1 MMMIDK
7 IKKHSYS
14 EGKVKQRIFL
24 SHGLHFGV
32 CLFSLLTAIPLFA
45 ILITVI
51 VKGAKYLTLTFISK
65 PMPTSYDAMVAMN
78 NNLPIDGGIVNGIIG
93 TLLMLLL
100 ACVVV
105 IPVGIATGV
114 FLSERKTTK
123 FAKVVSYL
131 TDLLQGTPS
140 IIVGIIVY
148 AVIVIPMK
156 GYSGLAGGIALMIIM
171 LPLIIRSTEEA
182 LNLLP
187 KNLKEAALS
196 LGSNYFRCVFHVLI
210 PSAFGGIFT
219 GIMLSISRAIGET
232 APLTFTALGCAAIQ
246 WNIQKPMSAIPLL
259 IWQFFNDPSL
269 QSLIWAA
276 SLLLLII
283 VLIINISAKIISRK
297 WKIS

>member
-1 MMMIDK
+1 MN
-7 IKKHSYS
+7 IKHNSYS
-14 EGKVKQRIFL
+14 KGRVKQRIFL
-24 SHGLHFGV
+24 SHSLHFGV

-51 VKGAKYLTLTFISK
+51 VKGAKYLTLSFISK
-65 PMPTSYDAMVAMN
+65 PMPTSYDAMVAIN
-78 NNLPIDGGIVNGIIG
+78 NNLPINGGIVNGIIG

-100 ACVVV
+100 ACVIVV
-105 IPVGIATGV
+105 PIGIATGV

-123 FAKVVSYL
+123 FAKIVSYL

-148 AVIVIPMK
+148 ALIVIPMK

-187 KNLKEAALS
+187 SNLKEAALS

>member
-1 MMMIDK
+1 MN
-7 IKKHSYS
+7 IKHNSYS
-14 EGKVKQRIFL
+14 KGRVKQRIFL
-24 SHGLHFGV
+24 SHSLHFGV
-32 CLFSLLTAIPLFA
+32 CLFCLLTAIPLFA

-51 VKGAKYLTLTFISK
+51 VKGAKYLTLSFISK
-65 PMPTSYDAMVAMN
+65 PMPTSYDAMVAIN

-100 ACVVV
+100 ACVIVV
-105 IPVGIATGV
+105 PIGIATGV

-123 FAKVVSYL
+123 FAKIVSYL

-148 AVIVIPMK
+148 ALIVIPMK

-187 KNLKEAALS
+187 SNLKEAALS